1 MDNYYAMYKT
11 VFCAY
16 PYQIF
21 KEVLMPVLQAI
32 QLIENEGR
40 FLNSF
45 HRATVTLTPI
55 DPIKKRNYKLMCG
68 AVGVGER
75 GERTRILQEFWCSG
89 RADAFHVALGG
100 CLTMGSHRIPA
111 RWVVDQGQS

>member
-1 MDNYYAMYKT
+1 
-11 VFCAY
+11 
-16 PYQIF
+16 
-21 KEVLMPVLQAI
+21 
-32 QLIENEGR
+32 
-40 FLNSF
+40 
-45 HRATVTLTPI
+45 
-55 DPIKKRNYKLMCG
+55 MCG